1 MLKALFSPTR
11 RTPHSTASNRAAKRA
26 LAAVN
31 AGFDPTNPLDIALR
45 SAALSQ
51 RGLHAEAHR
60 ALCDA
65 LALLPG
71 HAALSRAQGSVLYHW
86 GRYRDAIEAYRR
98 TDAGLDPASRL
109 QLGWALFFTGRA
121 AEAEATM
128 RQAVQDAPD
137 NPSAHAGLA
146 FT

>member
-1 MLKALFSPTR
+1 
-11 RTPHSTASNRAAKRA
+11 
-26 LAAVN
+26 
-31 AGFDPTNPLDIALR
+31 R

-121 AEAEATM
+121 AEAEPTM

-146 FT
+146 FTLHMQKRFAEALDGYRRGLSIDPANFECLTH